1 MASLISGIFYN
12 NITTYRLTATVGIQ
26 KSYQKNLTNQ
36 PCLIQP
42 ITPEYAQKTGMDF
55 DRSYFCQTDIGVDI
69 QTTDRVIDQD
79 GKSYQV
85 SGSRKGN
92 FGMTTQ
98 HVTYL
103 LSEEAQASPDV

>member
-12 NITTYRLTATVGIQ
+12 SITTYRLKSTVGIQ
-26 KSYQKNLTNQ
+26 KSYVQNLVNQ

-42 ITPEYAQKTGMDF
+42 ITPEYAQKTGMVF

-69 QTTDRVIDQD
+69 QISDRVIDQD
-79 GKSYQV
+79 GKKYQV
-85 SGSRKGN
+85 TGSRKGN
-92 FGMTTQ
+92 FGITTQ

-103 LSEEAQASPDV
+103 LNEEVQATPDI